1 MAEVTIDQFAAAHA
15 DGASVI
21 DVREPMEYVDGHV
34 PGAALIPMGQLAS
47 RTAELEPSR
56 PVYVICASGNRSSAM
71 THFLRRAGFDAYS
84 VAGGTTAWVRSG
96 RPVVTGSRAS
106 AA

>member
-1 MAEVTIDQFAAAHA
+1 MAEVSIEQFAAAHA
-15 DGASVI
+15 DGASVV

-47 RTAELEPSR
+47 RTGELEPSR
-56 PVYVICASGNRSSAM
+56 PVYVICATGNRSSAM
-71 THFLRRAGFDAYS
+71 TSLLRHVGFDAYS
-84 VAGGTTAWVRSG
+84 VSGGTSAWVRSG
-96 RPVVTGSRAS
+96 RPVIAGSRAS